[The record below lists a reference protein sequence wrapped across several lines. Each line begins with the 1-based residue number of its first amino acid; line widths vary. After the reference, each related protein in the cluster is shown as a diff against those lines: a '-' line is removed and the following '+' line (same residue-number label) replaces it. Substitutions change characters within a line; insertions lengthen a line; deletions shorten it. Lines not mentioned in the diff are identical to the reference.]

1 MAKIILVEDQ
11 KEYREYLSQFLIK
24 EGFNVNVASDAIT
37 GIELLAKNKYDLIIT
52 DLHLDVVDGV
62 RLIGTAKEIHPDIKT
77 MIITDESANASE
89 LAALRVNVGV
99 YLEKNRSI
107 DVILAYVNKLIK
119 KKKEVEKELVVL
131 HSKEEELTMG
141 LKSHMVVHHG
151 NLIDLTPKEF
161 EVLRIFLTKM
171 NSVVSRDEMISIVWN
186 EEVISDDSRVVDVHV
201 QKLREKLQ
209 TRVIQM
215 VRGKGYKWF
224 E

>member
-24 EGFNVNVASDAIT
+24 EDFNVNVASDAIT

-89 LAALRVNVGV
+89 LADLRVNVDV

-107 DVILAYVNKLIK
+107 DVILAYVNKLIR

-131 HSKEEELTMG
+131 HSKEEELTMD
-141 LKSHMVVHHG
+141 LKSHTVVHHG

>member
-24 EGFNVNVASDAIT
+24 EGFNVSVASDAIT
-37 GIELLAKNKYDLIIT
+37 GIEFLAKNKYDLIIT

-89 LAALRVNVGV
+89 LADLRVNVDV

-131 HSKEEELTMG
+131 HSKEEELTMD
-141 LKSHMVVHHG
+141 LKSHTVVQHG

-186 EEVISDDSRVVDVHV
+186 EEVISDNSRVVDVHV

-209 TRVIQM
+209 TRVIQT
-215 VRGKGYKWF
+215 VR
-224 E
+224 

>member
-24 EGFNVNVASDAIT
+24 EGFNVSVASDAIT

-89 LAALRVNVGV
+89 LAALRVNVDV

-131 HSKEEELTMG
+131 HSKEEELSMD

-161 EVLRIFLTKM
+161 VVLRIFLTKM

>member
-24 EGFNVNVASDAIT
+24 EGFNVSVASDAIT

-62 RLIGTAKEIHPDIKT
+62 RLIGTAMEIHPDIKP

-89 LAALRVNVGV
+89 LADLRVNVDV

-119 KKKEVEKELVVL
+119 KKKK
-131 HSKEEELTMG
+131 
-141 LKSHMVVHHG
+141 LKK
-151 NLIDLTPKEF
+151 N
-161 EVLRIFLTKM
+161 
-171 NSVVSRDEMISIVWN
+171 
-186 EEVISDDSRVVDVHV
+186 
-201 QKLREKLQ
+201 
-209 TRVIQM
+209 
-215 VRGKGYKWF
+215 
-224 E
+224 

>member
-24 EGFNVNVASDAIT
+24 EGFNVSDAIT

-89 LAALRVNVGV
+89 LAALRVNVDV

-131 HSKEEELTMG
+131 HSKEEELTMD
-141 LKSHMVVHHG
+141 LKSHTVVHHG

-224 E
+224 KRH

>member
-1 MAKIILVEDQ
+1 MD
-11 KEYREYLSQFLIK
+11 
-24 EGFNVNVASDAIT
+24 
-37 GIELLAKNKYDLIIT
+37 
-52 DLHLDVVDGV
+52 
-62 RLIGTAKEIHPDIKT
+62 
-77 MIITDESANASE
+77 
-89 LAALRVNVGV
+89 
-99 YLEKNRSI
+99 
-107 DVILAYVNKLIK
+107 
-119 KKKEVEKELVVL
+119 
-131 HSKEEELTMG
+131 
-141 LKSHMVVHHG
+141 LKSHTVVHHG
-151 NLIDLTPKEF
+151 HLIDLTPKEF

>member
-24 EGFNVNVASDAIT
+24 EGFNVSVASDAIT

-89 LAALRVNVGV
+89 LADLRVNVDV

>member
-24 EGFNVNVASDAIT
+24 EGFNVSDAIT

-89 LAALRVNVGV
+89 LAALRVNVDV

-131 HSKEEELTMG
+131 HSKEEELTMD
-141 LKSHMVVHHG
+141 LKSHTVVHHG

-201 QKLREKLQ
+201 QKLR
-209 TRVIQM
+209 
-215 VRGKGYKWF
+215 
-224 E
+224 

>member
-24 EGFNVNVASDAIT
+24 EGFNVSVSSDAIT

-62 RLIGTAKEIHPDIKT
+62 KLIGTAKEIHPDIKT

-89 LAALRVNVGV
+89 LAALRVNVDV

-131 HSKEEELTMG
+131 HSKEEELTMD
-141 LKSHMVVHHG
+141 LESHTVVHHG

-209 TRVIQM
+209 TRAIQT

>member
-24 EGFNVNVASDAIT
+24 EGFNVSVASDAIT

-89 LAALRVNVGV
+89 LAALRVNVDV

-131 HSKEEELTMG
+131 HSKEEELTMD
-141 LKSHMVVHHG
+141 LKSHTVVHHG

-215 VRGKGYKWF
+215 VRIRH
-224 E
+224 

>member
-24 EGFNVNVASDAIT
+24 EGFNVSDAIT

-52 DLHLDVVDGV
+52 DLHLDGV

-89 LAALRVNVGV
+89 LAALRVNVDV

-119 KKKEVEKELVVL
+119 KKKK
-131 HSKEEELTMG
+131 
-141 LKSHMVVHHG
+141 LKK
-151 NLIDLTPKEF
+151 N
-161 EVLRIFLTKM
+161 
-171 NSVVSRDEMISIVWN
+171 
-186 EEVISDDSRVVDVHV
+186 
-201 QKLREKLQ
+201 
-209 TRVIQM
+209 
-215 VRGKGYKWF
+215 
-224 E
+224 

>member
-24 EGFNVNVASDAIT
+24 EGFNVSVASDAIT

-52 DLHLDVVDGV
+52 DQHLDVVDGV
-62 RLIGTAKEIHPDIKT
+62 RLIGTAKEIHPDIKR

-89 LAALRVNVGV
+89 LAALRVNVDV

-131 HSKEEELTMG
+131 HSKEEELTMD
-141 LKSHMVVHHG
+141 LKSHTVVHHG

-209 TRVIQM
+209 TRAIQT